1 MADYVLNGF
10 GGCGH
15 GQDTWDRLWFSCEIA
30 QCGKALISIF
40 QQFSVSIKKILGLE
54 GRLGTFF
61 FLSFGVPG
69 RPCLLAGV
77 CAVAVPGVLGVVLGF
92 CGLSVG
98 GGTLLG
104 VLFWWGGGVPV
115 GVLCAVWVLGVYLCI
130 FYYICS
136 RVLGCYLIFGIAYR
150 SVSPH
155 GVNIVSL
162 IVFYITVVL
171 LVVVKEI
178 FGTNL
183 VASGERIFVGSDYR
197 FLSIS

>member
-1 MADYVLNGF
+1 M
-10 GGCGH
+10 
-15 GQDTWDRLWFSCEIA
+15 S
-30 QCGKALISIF
+30 
-40 QQFSVSIKKILGLE
+40 LE

-61 FLSFGVPG
+61 FLSFGVQG

-98 GGTLLG
+98 GVPSWVFCFG
-104 VLFWWGGGVPV
+104 GGGVPV
-115 GVLCAVWVLGVYLCI
+115 GVLCLVWVLGVYLCI
-130 FYYICS
+130 FCYICS

-150 SVSPH
+150 SVSLH